1 MPTGTLTFNLPEE
14 QSDFKLASNATSWY
28 LVAWDMDQYLRDK
41 IKYPED
47 TGDNKGK
54 SDEYYDALEEARK
67 EFWEIMTHR
76 GLDFDNW

>member
-1 MPTGTLTFNLPEE
+1 MKGTLEFNLPEE

-47 TGDNKGK
+47 TK
-54 SDEYYDALEEARK
+54 SDEYYEALEQVRK
-67 EFWEIMTHR
+67 EFWDIMTHR